1 MYSILQNKSGEVM
14 LLFEKSLGGQK
25 PELPFFLYDGGT
37 TALLM
42 LSLFCGIKLKN
53 LASSALE
60 ALDGASEIHIV
71 EKEGEEVVRDYIAPV
86 KKVSDVN
93 ALIL

>member
-1 MYSILQNKSGEVM
+1 M
-14 LLFEKSLGGQK
+14 LLFEQSLGGK
-25 PELPFFLYDGGT
+25 PEFPFFLYDGST
-37 TALLM
+37 TALLL
-42 LSLFCGIKLKN
+42 LSLFCGIKIKN
-53 LASSALE
+53 LTPSALE

-86 KKVSDVN
+86 EKVSDVN

>member
-1 MYSILQNKSGEVM
+1 MYSILQNPSGEVM
-14 LLFEKSLGGQK
+14 LLFEKSLGGK
-25 PELPFFLYDGGT
+25 PELPFFLYDGST

-53 LASSALE
+53 LAPSALK
-60 ALDGASEIHIV
+60 ALDGVSEIHIV

-86 KKVSDVN
+86 EKVSDVN
-93 ALIL
+93 AMIL

>member
-1 MYSILQNKSGEVM
+1 MYSIYQNQSGEVM
-14 LLFEKSLGGQK
+14 LLFEKSLGGK

-42 LSLFCGIKLKN
+42 LSLFCGIKIKHLVP
-53 LASSALE
+53 SALE
-60 ALDGASEIHIV
+60 ALDGVSEIHVV

-86 KKVSDVN
+86 EKVSDVN